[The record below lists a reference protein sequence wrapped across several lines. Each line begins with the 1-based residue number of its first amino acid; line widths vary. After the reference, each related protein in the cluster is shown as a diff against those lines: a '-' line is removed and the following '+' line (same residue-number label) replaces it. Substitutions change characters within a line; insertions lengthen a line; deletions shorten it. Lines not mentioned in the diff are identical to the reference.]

1 MKNSWT
7 LIIINVFIG
16 VLLFYFYNTYVLD
29 NNYYLRNYSNEMDN
43 EQISNLIKF
52 KAKADFTFPI
62 VTLIKIS
69 FVALLLYTAQ

>member
-16 VLLFYFYNTYVLD
+16 VLLLYFYNTYVLD

-52 KAKADFTFPI
+52 KAKADLISYFTFPI
-62 VTLIKIS
+62 VFNQRSLIR
-69 FVALLLYTAQ
+69 